1 MKGIF
6 KLASYLFHPIWMPFA
21 GSLLYFKLTPRF
33 FPDEVIK
40 AKLLA
45 ISIITVFIPIVF
57 FFLLKNLGQV
67 TNMSLNK
74 VNERK
79 WPLFFFIILTLMV
92 LNQILDGYNY
102 PEIYFYFLGILGA
115 TIIAYILTFFR
126 IKISLHMM
134 GLAGFTMFLIAF
146 SRYFH
151 INLILATSGL
161 LIALGL
167 TASSRLYFKA
177 HTNLELILGILAG
190 VLPQI
195 ALFYYG
201 L

>member
-1 MKGIF
+1 MKGIL

-33 FPDEVIK
+33 FPEEVIK

-57 FFLLKNLGQV
+57 FFLLKNLGKV
-67 TNMSLNK
+67 TSMNLSEVK
-74 VNERK
+74 ERK
-79 WPLFFFIILTLMV
+79 WPLFFFAILTLMV
-92 LNQILDGYNY
+92 LNQILDRYNY
-102 PEIYFYFLGILGA
+102 PEIYFYFLGILGS
-115 TIIAYILTFFR
+115 TVIAYILTLFR

-151 INLILATSGL
+151 MNLIPATSGL

-177 HTNLELILGILAG
+177 HTNIELILGILAG
-190 VLPQI
+190 ILPQ
-195 ALFYYG
+195 LLFFYYW

>member
-1 MKGIF
+1 MTRRFLI
-6 KLASYLFHPIWMPFA
+6 AYLF
-21 GSLLYFKLTPRF
+21 
-33 FPDEVIK
+33 
-40 AKLLA
+40 
-45 ISIITVFIPIVF
+45 
-57 FFLLKNLGQV
+57 
-67 TNMSLNK
+67 
-74 VNERK
+74 
-79 WPLFFFIILTLMV
+79 TL
-92 LNQILDGYNY
+92 
-102 PEIYFYFLGILGA
+102 
-115 TIIAYILTFFR
+115 FR

-177 HTNLELILGILAG
+177 HTNLELILGIIAG
-190 VLPQI
+190 ILPQ
-195 ALFYYG
+195 LLFFYYW

>member
-115 TIIAYILTFFR
+115 TIIAYILTFFG

-177 HTNLELILGILAG
+177 HNNLELILGILAG

>member
-115 TIIAYILTFFR
+115 TIIAYILTFFG